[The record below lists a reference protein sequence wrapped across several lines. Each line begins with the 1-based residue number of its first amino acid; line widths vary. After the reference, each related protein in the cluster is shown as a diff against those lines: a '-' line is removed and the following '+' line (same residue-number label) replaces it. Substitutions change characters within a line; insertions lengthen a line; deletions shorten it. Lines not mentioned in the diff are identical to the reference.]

1 MNLTYLMYQAERP
14 RSAAEQRAEDTRRGE
29 LAMAL
34 TRVLRGRRRV
44 SPAAVAAPAVPVAV
58 AARPALTVLSGTA
71 ATVVP
76 APRPA
81 PACETRTAC

>member
-34 TRVLRGRRRV
+34 TRVLRGRRQV
-44 SPAAVAAPAVPVAV
+44 SHAAAAPGARTVS
-58 AARPALTVLSGTA
+58 ARPALTVLSGTA
-71 ATVVP
+71 ATAVP
-76 APRPA
+76 APRLA
-81 PACETRTAC
+81 AQCETRTAC